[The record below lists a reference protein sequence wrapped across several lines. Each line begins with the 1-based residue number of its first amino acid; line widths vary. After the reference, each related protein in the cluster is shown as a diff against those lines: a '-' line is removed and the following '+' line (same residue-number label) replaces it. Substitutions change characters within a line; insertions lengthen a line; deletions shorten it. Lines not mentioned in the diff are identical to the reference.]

1 MKRIMFIMLVL
12 ITLLAGCRAKKSV
25 IDESSTVSIT
35 DTTKVI
41 TDSLTSKQTTTDT
54 TKTATHV
61 EQSAVI
67 EFVDG
72 GGTVSV
78 DTAGNLTFN
87 GVKSVKGNVKADTE
101 QIKGVNKTQENTE
114 THNEKANGRQISKRE
129 QRHNESETKPVASKW
144 YQSILANIGGLC
156 LIAVLLW
163 ILFLYLKRKF

>member
-12 ITLLAGCRAKKSV
+12 ITLLAGCRAKKSI

-114 THNEKANGRQISKRE
+114 
-129 QRHNESETKPVASKW
+129 SKW
-144 YQSILANIGGLC
+144 QAN
-156 LIAVLLW
+156 
-163 ILFLYLKRKF
+163 